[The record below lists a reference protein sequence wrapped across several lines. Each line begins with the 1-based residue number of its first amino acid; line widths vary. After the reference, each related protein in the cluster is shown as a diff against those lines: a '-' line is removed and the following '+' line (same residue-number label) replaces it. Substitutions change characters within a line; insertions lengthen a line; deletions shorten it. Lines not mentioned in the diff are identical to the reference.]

1 VEENKKKKIWPVIL
15 IAGIVVVIA
24 AILLIMVLVIAG
36 ALIVPQIIKKYTV
49 SSSYSYANTVANM
62 NTTNKPATVVAAAGS
77 PQDYTFINNVLTKDE
92 TQVEAWINNY
102 YPGSSIQKTEYAGSE
117 TTWWVVTSTN
127 PMDPVSINGVVINYD
142 QVEFHLRDGYA
153 EEISFVN
160 HAGDTALFNSLYKD
174 FEALYGPQQIY
185 VGDKDF
191 LTNLMDPSQEY
202 LSYSWFESDFDG
214 YYSMFLTKTQHNN
227 QTEVDVSIYKY

>member
-1 VEENKKKKIWPVIL
+1 MEENKKKKIWPIFL

-92 TQVEAWINNY
+92 TQVEAWINSF
-102 YPGSSIQKTEYAGSE
+102 YPGSSIQKTNYGG
-117 TTWWVVTSTN
+117 TTDEWWVVTSSS
-127 PMDPVSINGVVINYD
+127 PMIPVSISGIVINYD

-227 QTEVDVSIYKY
+227 QTQVDVSIYKY

>member
-1 VEENKKKKIWPVIL
+1 MEEKQKKKIWPIIL

-24 AILLIMVLVIAG
+24 AILLILVLVIAG
-36 ALIVPQIIKKYTV
+36 AFIAPQIIKKYTI
-49 SSSYSYANTVANM
+49 SNTYSYANTVANM
-62 NTTNKPATVVAAAGS
+62 NTSNKPATVVAATGS

-92 TQVEAWINNY
+92 TQVEAWINSY

-117 TTWWVVTSTN
+117 TSWWVVTSSN
-127 PMDPVSINGVVINYD
+127 PMAPVSINGVVITYD

-174 FEALYGPQQIY
+174 FETLYGPQQIY
-185 VGDKDF
+185 VGEKDF
-191 LTNLMDPSQEY
+191 LTAIMDPSQEY

-227 QTEVDVSIYKY
+227 QTQVDVSICKY

>member
-1 VEENKKKKIWPVIL
+1 MEENKKKKIWPIFL

-49 SSSYSYANTVANM
+49 SSSYSYSNTVANM
-62 NTTNKPATVVAAAGS
+62 NTTNKPATVVASAGS
-77 PQDYTFINNVLTKDE
+77 PQDYTFVNNVLTKDE
-92 TQVEAWINNY
+92 TQVEAWINNF
-102 YPGSSIQKTEYAGSE
+102 YPGSSIQKTSYSGNTDA
-117 TTWWVVTSTN
+117 WWVVTSSN
-127 PMDPVSINGVVINYD
+127 PMPPVSISGIVINYD

-174 FEALYGPQQIY
+174 FEAIYGTQQVY
-185 VGDKDF
+185 VGEKDI
-191 LTNLMDPSQEY
+191 LTTLMDPSQEY

-214 YYSMFLTKTQHNN
+214 YYSMFLTKSQHNN
-227 QTEVDVSIYKY
+227 QTQVDVSIYKY